1 MGSLPAMIT
10 RRNFLTGS
18 LAATASLPLFAAPKG
33 PIGKKGWA
41 GGKGEL
47 PTKFNAHWYYNWMVR
62 PGEQKQQFV
71 PLFKGGDTINENAFD
86 VVRKLRGI
94 DSILGFNEPERA
106 DQGNLT
112 VNQVLDLWPQ
122 LVKLAERMKV
132 RLGSPACSSDKK
144 GMDWFA
150 EFMEKA
156 KKKELHMDFVA
167 VHWYRSRD
175 ANAFEE
181 FVEDLSKTHG
191 RRKVWITEFNGWAG
205 DEKENF
211 SFLKDSLKFL
221 EKNPVV
227 ERYAYFNPAPGKP
240 HSLLNE
246 DGTLTRMGELYR
258 DAGV

>member
-1 MGSLPAMIT
+1 MIT
-10 RRNFLTGS
+10 RRNFLAGS
-18 LAATASLPLFAAPKG
+18 LAATASFPLFAAPKA

-41 GGKGEL
+41 GGKGDL
-47 PTKFNAHWYYNWMVR
+47 PTKFKAHWYYNWMVR
-62 PGEQKQQFV
+62 PGDQKQPFV
-71 PLFKGGDTINENAFD
+71 PLFKGGDTINDNAFD
-86 VVRKLRGI
+86 IVRKQRGI
-94 DSILGFNEPERA
+94 DAILGFNEPERK

-112 VNQVLDLWPQ
+112 VDQVIDLWPQ

-132 RLGSPACSSDKK
+132 RLGSPACSSDKL

-156 KKKELHMDFVA
+156 KKKELHIDFVA

-175 ANAFEE
+175 AKKFEE

-191 RRKVWITEFNGWAG
+191 GKKVWITEFNGWAG

-211 SFLKDSLKFL
+211 SFLEDSLKFL

-240 HSLLNE
+240 HSLLKA
-246 DGTLTRMGELYR
+246 DGTLTRMGEIYR